1 MENSDKEKTDPA
13 RGVPAELEDALARIE
28 QAKDS
33 YERLAGQLEM
43 FLYEYVKG
51 MVKERD
57 RETGD
62 FVLQLRHPQDSNIRG
77 RPLVLV
83 SQVVENLHFALDYMV
98 FELSGLNVPGF
109 DGRVPQFV
117 IADSEAAFRE
127 QAKNR
132 LRYLTKEQIGFLE
145 QLQPYNGGEMLA
157 LLKDMA
163 VQGKHRHL
171 LSLQDSASWDIYF
184 ADMAK
189 REEYR
194 DCFVY
199 PVEEGQAVF
208 ARPKGEPVFLLLD
221 KYDAVRI
228 LGVMIQLVWDIL
240 RASYCFFQGL
250 PFKLNIIRT
259 QFE

>member
-1 MENSDKEKTDPA
+1 M
-13 RGVPAELEDALARIE
+13 
-28 QAKDS
+28 
-33 YERLAGQLEM
+33 
-43 FLYEYVKG
+43 
-51 MVKERD
+51 
-57 RETGD
+57 
-62 FVLQLRHPQDSNIRG
+62 QDS
-77 RPLVLV
+77 
-83 SQVVENLHFALDYMV
+83 
-98 FELSGLNVPGF
+98 
-109 DGRVPQFV
+109 
-117 IADSEAAFRE
+117 
-127 QAKNR
+127 
-132 LRYLTKEQIGFLE
+132 T
-145 QLQPYNGGEMLA
+145 
-157 LLKDMA
+157 
-163 VQGKHRHL
+163 
-171 LSLQDSASWDIYF
+171 SWDIYF

-259 QFE
+259 QSE

>member
-1 MENSDKEKTDPA
+1 M
-13 RGVPAELEDALARIE
+13 ARIE
-28 QAKDS
+28 QAMEN

-57 RETGD
+57 QETGH
-62 FVLQLRHPQDSNIRG
+62 FVLQFRHPRERNVRG

-83 SQVVENLHFALDYMV
+83 AQVVENLHFALDYMV
-98 FELSGLNVPGF
+98 FELSGLSEPGF
-109 DGRVPQFV
+109 DERVPQFV
-117 IADSEAAFRE
+117 IADSKAAFE
-127 QAKNR
+127 DQAQNR
-132 LRYLTKEQIGFLE
+132 LRYLTDEQTHFIE

-171 LSLQDSASWDIYF
+171 LKLQNSTDWDIYL

-189 REEYR
+189 VEEYR

-199 PVEEGQAVF
+199 PLEEGQAVF
-208 ARPKGEPVFLLLD
+208 ARPKGRPVFLLLD
-221 KYDAVRI
+221 KYDAVAI
-228 LGVMIQLVWDIL
+228 LGVMIQLVRGIL
-240 RASYCFFQGL
+240 RASYCFFPRSTVQGEH
-250 PFKLNIIRT
+250 N
-259 QFE
+259 

>member
-1 MENSDKEKTDPA
+1 MKSNPELPEAP
-13 RGVPAELEDALARIE
+13 PELEDALARIE
-28 QAKDS
+28 QAKDN

-57 RETGD
+57 KETGN
-62 FVLQLRHPQDSNIRG
+62 FVLQLRHPRESNIRG

-98 FELSGLNVPGF
+98 FELSRLNKPSF
-109 DGRVPQFV
+109 DEKGPQFV

-132 LRYLTKEQIGFLE
+132 LRYLTAEQVGFIE
-145 QLQPYNGGEMLA
+145 ELQPYNGGGMLA

-171 LSLQDSASWDIYF
+171 LSLQDNTGWDIFF
-184 ADMAK
+184 ADMSK
-189 REEYR
+189 LEEYR

-199 PVEEGQAVF
+199 QVEEGQAFF
-208 ARPKGEPVFLLLD
+208 ARPKGKPVFLLLD
-221 KYDAVRI
+221 KYDAVGI

-250 PFKLNIIRT
+250 PFKMNIIRS
-259 QFE
+259 